1 MKRSLLLA
9 LFFILAGAPVLFAA
23 GDADNPVPFLQ
34 LPAGAKA
41 IGLGGAFTTLGV
53 DPTAAFYNPAVLARL
68 PYGGV
73 SLTGTTLSM
82 DRYHTALAAAFVSSN
97 TTSGTKRV
105 SGLSGTFVLVDGV
118 EQHADATGTVL
129 GTLVSSSGALQF
141 SRAFETPSKRN
152 WGYAV
157 TGIFDAQDD
166 TRGYGVAVALGM
178 DMLLPMGF
186 RISGVIRDLGFI
198 RYDDTWWLHPRISVA
213 LSTILLGADFPL
225 TVQYDYT
232 FDVADSSTLRI
243 GFEWVM
249 FSWKPVDDMTAA
261 YDAYRRS
268 QDGSREPGKDTRR
281 GVELKLRA
289 GIASGLLSGGF
300 SFLVEHFE
308 LSYAIAMSEFENG
321 RAAHTLSLNYNF

>member
-1 MKRSLLLA
+1 MKRSPLLA
-9 LFFILAGAPVLFAA
+9 ILCILVATPALFAA

-41 IGLGGAFTTLGV
+41 IGLGGAFTALGV
-53 DPTAAFYNPAVLARL
+53 DPTAVFYNPATLARL
-68 PYGGV
+68 QYGGV

-82 DRYHTALAAAFVSSN
+82 DRYHTAIAAAFVSSN
-97 TTSGTKRV
+97 ATTGVRKVT
-105 SGLSGTFVLVDGV
+105 GLSGTFVLVDGV
-118 EQHADATGTVL
+118 EQHADASGTVL

-141 SRAFETPSKRN
+141 ARAFETPAKRN
-152 WGYAV
+152 WSYAV

-178 DMLLPMGF
+178 DMFLPFGF

-198 RYDDTWWLHPRISVA
+198 RYADTWWLHPRFSVA
-213 LSTILLGADFPL
+213 VSTSLLGADFPV
-225 TVQYDYT
+225 TIQYDYT

-261 YDAYRRS
+261 YNAYRRS

-300 SFLVEHFE
+300 SFLVERFE
-308 LSYAIAMSEFENG
+308 ISYAIAMSEFENG
-321 RAAHTLSLNYNF
+321 SAAHTLSLNYNF